1 MPQPIPELVPEPAGD
16 RRPLRSLLFTPANRP
31 RFVEKAGTWG
41 ADAIILDLEDSIPPA
56 EKVPA
61 RAAAVAGVQ
70 QWAGQMVYVRVNPV
84 LAHAPY
90 TLAVGLVD
98 IAAVVTP
105 GLCGIV
111 LPKAE
116 AAEDVRA
123 ADRAL
128 AEAEQRRGLPA
139 GSVEILPLIETARGV
154 WDCLAILQASPR
166 VRRAGFGALD
176 LARDLGM
183 VEAGTGEA
191 LLYARSRLALASR
204 VAGCAPP
211 LDTVYPLLD
220 DLVGLEREA
229 RLARRL
235 GFCGKMAVHPRQIA
249 VMNAVFSPSAAEIS
263 WAQRV
268 KTAFVEAEARGEGST
283 SVDGTLVDYPVV
295 EMAERTLALARRL
308 GLLEESG
315 AAPETAP

>member
-1 MPQPIPELVPEPAGD
+1 MPEQAAEI
-16 RRPLRSLLFTPANRP
+16 RPLRSLLFTPANRP

-41 ADAIILDLEDSIPPA
+41 ADAIILDLEDSVPPG
-56 EKVPA
+56 EKAAA
-61 RAAAVAGVQ
+61 RAAAVAGIRR
-70 QWAGQMVYVRVNPV
+70 WAGQTVYVRVNPV
-84 LAHAPY
+84 AAHTPY
-90 TLAVGLVD
+90 TLAVGLDD

-116 AAEDVRA
+116 TAGDVHA
-123 ADRAL
+123 ADGAL
-128 AEAEQRRGLPA
+128 AAAEQRGGLPA
-139 GSVEILPLIETARGV
+139 GSVEIMPLIETARGV

-176 LARDLGM
+176 LAHDLGM
-183 VEAGTGEA
+183 LEAGTGEA

-211 LDTVYPLLD
+211 VDTVYPLLD
-220 DLVGLEREA
+220 DTVGLEQEA
-229 RLARRL
+229 RQARRL
-235 GFCGKMAVHPRQIA
+235 GFGGKMAVHPRQIA
-249 VMNAVFSPSAAEIS
+249 IINSVFSPSAEEIA

-268 KTAFVEAEARGEGST
+268 QAAFAEAEARGEGSI

-295 EMAERTLALARRL
+295 EMARRTLALARRL
-308 GLLEESG
+308 GLLGDPGRSP
-315 AAPETAP
+315 APAP

>member
-1 MPQPIPELVPEPAGD
+1 M
-16 RRPLRSLLFTPANRP
+16 RSLLFTPANRP
-31 RFVEKAGTWG
+31 RFVEKAGAWG
-41 ADAIILDLEDSIPPA
+41 ADAIILDLEDSVPPA
-56 EKVPA
+56 EKAPA
-61 RAAAVAGVQ
+61 RAAAVAGIQ
-70 QWAGQMVYVRVNPV
+70 RWAGQTVYVRVNPV
-84 LAHAPY
+84 IARAPY
-90 TLAVGLVD
+90 TLAIGLED

-116 AAEDVRA
+116 AAEDVCA
-123 ADRAL
+123 ADRTL
-128 AEAEQRRGLPA
+128 AEAEQRCGLPA
-139 GSVEILPLIETARGV
+139 GSLEIIPLIETARGV

-204 VAGCAPP
+204 VAGCASP

-220 DLVGLEREA
+220 DTAGLEQEA

-235 GFCGKMAVHPRQIA
+235 GFGGKMAVHPRQVA
-249 VMNAVFSPSAAEIS
+249 VINAVFSPSPLEIA

-268 KTAFVEAEARGEGST
+268 TAAFAEAEGRGEGSI
-283 SVDGTLVDYPVV
+283 SLDGTLVDYPVV

-308 GLLEESG
+308 GLLAVPDASHEP
-315 AAPETAP
+315 AP